1 MKVVDQGPALVVAVD
16 PGNCAGLLKA
26 LEPGLS
32 AGTRSRVVLDFSEVA
47 FINSVN
53 IAQVVALRQRLIAQG
68 VELRVAGLR
77 ENIRAVFRILRLD
90 KLFALD
96 LDLAAALA

>member
-1 MKVVDQGPALVVAVD
+1 MQVVEHAQALVVAVD
-16 PGNCAGLLKA
+16 PANCAGLWKL
-26 LEPGLS
+26 LEPALA
-32 AGTRSRVVLDFSEVA
+32 AGGRTRVVLDFADVS

-53 IAQVVALRQRLIAQG
+53 IAQVVALRQRLLPLG

-96 LDLAAALA
+96 LDLGTALA

>member
-1 MKVVDQGPALVVAVD
+1 MQAIEHGESIVVAIEAED
-16 PGNCAGLLKA
+16 CASLWRT
-26 LEPGLS
+26 LEPFL
-32 AGTRSRVVLDFSEVA
+32 GTDRRRIVLDFAEVT

-53 IAQVVALRQRLIAQG
+53 IAQIVALRQRCGPLKAE
-68 VELRVAGLR
+68 VRVANLR

-96 LDLAAALA
+96 LTLATALA

>member
-1 MKVVDQGPALVVAVD
+1 MQAAEHGEAVVVTVD
-16 PGNCAGLLKA
+16 PANCAA
-26 LEPGLS
+26 LWPTVEPWLEQGKK
-32 AGTRSRVVLDFSEVA
+32 RVVLDFSQVG

-53 IAQVVALRQRLIAQG
+53 IAQVVATRQRCLPLGA
-68 VELRVAGLR
+68 ELRVANLR

-96 LDLAAALA
+96 LTLTTALA

>member
-1 MKVVDQGPALVVAVD
+1 MQVSERADAIVVAVD
-16 PGNCAGLLKA
+16 PENCAALWKA
-26 LEPGLS
+26 VEPHVL
-32 AGTRSRVVLDFSEVA
+32 ANQRRRVVLDFSAVS

-53 IAQVVALRQRLIAQG
+53 IAQVVALRHRIGPLG

-96 LDLAAALA
+96 LDLAGALA

>member
-1 MKVVDQGPALVVAVD
+1 MQAIEHGMAVVVAIEPENCTALRKVV
-16 PGNCAGLLKA
+16 
-26 LEPGLS
+26 EPWIGD
-32 AGTRSRVVLDFSEVA
+32 GKRRIVLDFANVT

-53 IAQVVALRQRLIAQG
+53 IAQIVALRHRSGPHGAEI
-68 VELRVAGLR
+68 RVANLR

-96 LDLAAALA
+96 LTLETALA